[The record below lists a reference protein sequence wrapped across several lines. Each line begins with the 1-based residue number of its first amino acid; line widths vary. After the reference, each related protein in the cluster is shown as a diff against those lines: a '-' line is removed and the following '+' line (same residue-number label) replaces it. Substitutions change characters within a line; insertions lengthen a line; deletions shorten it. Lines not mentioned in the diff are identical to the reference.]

1 MGLLSQQQP
10 MQQPMGGAP
19 MGGGLLGGMP
29 QQPQAQPHAIELA
42 TALSQNPTPQ
52 MVQQVIAQIKQIG
65 SPELPQIEQTLNG
78 LGNDPQKIKQF
89 ADQMIQKLSGG
100 GNA

>member
-1 MGLLSQQQP
+1 
-10 MQQPMGGAP
+10 MQ
-19 MGGGLLGGMP
+19 GGLLGGMP

-52 MVQQVIAQIKQIG
+52 MVQQVIAQIKKIG
-65 SPELPQIEQTLNG
+65 SPELPQIEQALSS

-89 ADQMIQKLSGG
+89 ADQMVQKLSGG